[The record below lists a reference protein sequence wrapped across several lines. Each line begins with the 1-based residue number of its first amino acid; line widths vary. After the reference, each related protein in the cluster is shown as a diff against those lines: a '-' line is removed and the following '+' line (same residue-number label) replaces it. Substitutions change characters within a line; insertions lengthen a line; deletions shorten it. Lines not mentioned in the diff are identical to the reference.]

1 MDDEKRGR
9 GRPKIDA
16 SVASSLA
23 SSQRAQLNAKYM
35 FDDVFLLSRAGD
47 KIPDSDLLW
56 HSDDATYTAGGRQGI
71 LEQIGRMLEQ
81 DHIAE
86 KDCIYVASLSARA
99 VRAGHTTREVEKAIR
114 AIRNTTKELAADSEN
129 AECHRKAVAAVEE
142 LEKMAQ

>member
-23 SSQRAQLNAKYM
+23 TGRRAQLNTKYM
-35 FDDVFLLSRAGD
+35 FDGVFLLSRAGN
-47 KIPDSDLLW
+47 KIPESDLLW
-56 HSDDATYTAGGRQGI
+56 HSDDATYTAGGRHGI

-86 KDCIYVASLSARA
+86 VDCIYVANLSAQA
-99 VRAGHTTREVEKAIR
+99 VRAGRTTREVEKAIR
-114 AIRNTTKELAADSEN
+114 AIRKTTKELATNPED
-129 AECHRKAVAAVEE
+129 AECRRKAIAAVEE

>member
-1 MDDEKRGR
+1 MDDEKRER

-23 SSQRAQLNAKYM
+23 TCRRAQLNAKYM
-35 FDDVFLLSRAGD
+35 FDGAFLLSRAGD
-47 KIPDSDLLW
+47 KIPDNDLLW

-81 DHIAE
+81 DHIAGE
-86 KDCIYVASLSARA
+86 DCIYVANLSARA
-99 VRAGHTTREVEKAIR
+99 VKAGHTTREVEKAIR
-114 AIRNTTKELAADSEN
+114 AIRKTTKELAADPED
-129 AECHRKAVAAVEE
+129 AECRRKAVAAVEE

>member
-23 SSQRAQLNAKYM
+23 SSRRAQLNAKYM
-35 FDDVFLLSRAGD
+35 FDGVFLLSRAGD

-56 HSDDATYTAGGRQGI
+56 HSDDATYTAGDGRAI

-86 KDCIYVASLSARA
+86 EDCIYVANLSAQA
-99 VRAGHTTREVEKAIR
+99 VKAGHATREVEKAIR
-114 AIRNTTKELAADSEN
+114 AIRKTTKELAAAPEN
-129 AECHRKAVAAVEE
+129 AACRRKAIAAVEE
-142 LEKMAQ
+142 LETMAQ

>member
-23 SSQRAQLNAKYM
+23 SSRRAQLNAKYM
-35 FDDVFLLSRAGD
+35 FDGVFLLSRAGD

-56 HSDDATYTAGGRQGI
+56 HSDDATCTAGGRQGI

-86 KDCIYVASLSARA
+86 EDCIYIASLSAQA
-99 VRAGHTTREVEKAIR
+99 VKVGHTTREVEKAIR
-114 AIRNTTKELAADSEN
+114 AIRKTTKELATNPED
-129 AECHRKAVAAVEE
+129 AECRRKAIAAVEE
-142 LEKMAQ
+142 LERMAQ

>member
-1 MDDEKRGR
+1 MDNEKRGR

-23 SSQRAQLNAKYM
+23 TSRRAQLNAKCM
-35 FDDVFLLSRAGD
+35 FDGVFLLSRAGD

-86 KDCIYVASLSARA
+86 EDCIYVANLSAQA
-99 VRAGHTTREVEKAIR
+99 VKANHTTREVEKAIR

-142 LEKMAQ
+142 LEKMAH